1 MLMLIYGHN
10 TTKTKKGNKRIMD
23 LTQSI
28 VEPVTLSEVLELA
41 TWDKPRSNED
51 LRDFVSKRSSLIGL

>member
-1 MLMLIYGHN
+1 
-10 TTKTKKGNKRIMD
+10 MD

>member
-1 MLMLIYGHN
+1 MLRYIHN
-10 TTKTKKGNKRIMD
+10 TTKTNKGNKRIMD